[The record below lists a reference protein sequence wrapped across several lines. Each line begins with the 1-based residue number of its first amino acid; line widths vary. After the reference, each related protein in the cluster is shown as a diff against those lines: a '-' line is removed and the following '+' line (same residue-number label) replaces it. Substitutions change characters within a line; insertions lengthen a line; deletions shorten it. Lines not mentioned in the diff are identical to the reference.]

1 MVSVTNVSPEYLNT
15 PEAAAYLRCSKQL
28 LEIARH
34 RREGPPY
41 YKLGRA
47 VRYRK
52 SALDD
57 WMKRSERL
65 PAIAPSSQREAV

>member
-1 MVSVTNVSPEYLNT
+1 MDSVLKISPEYLNT

-41 YKLGRA
+41 HKLGRA

-52 SALDD
+52 SALDA
-57 WMKRSERL
+57 WMTAHEHTTRK
-65 PAIAPSSQREAV
+65 PN